1 MCYLTF
7 VASHTST
14 AYLYATEKS
23 NNFMY
28 QYLAKYFSLNKK
40 LVLPGIGLLNASAKP
55 SQLEFVEKT
64 LHAPVYA
71 ISFQQDEN
79 VTDYYFISFLSK
91 EINVSEHD
99 AGNRFSNFIQQLINK
114 LQAGLALQLPGLGL
128 LSKNDDAYNFISTD
142 TLQQL
147 YPGVSAERVI
157 RQNAQHTV
165 RVGEDHKTSAE
176 MYEILHKE
184 ATHDRWWIAAIVL
197 GVVGIAAILYYYLTL
212 K

>member
-1 MCYLTF
+1 
-7 VASHTST
+7 
-14 AYLYATEKS
+14 
-23 NNFMY
+23 MY

-79 VTDYYFISFLSK
+79 VTDYHFISFLSK

-147 YPGVSAERVI
+147 YLGVSAERVI

-165 RVGEDHKTSAE
+165 RVGEDHKTSTE

-197 GVVGIAAILYYYLTL
+197 SVVGIAAILYYYLTF

>member
-1 MCYLTF
+1 MQ
-7 VASHTST
+7 
-14 AYLYATEKS
+14 EKS
-23 NNFMY
+23 NSFMY
-28 QYLAKYFSLNKK
+28 QYLAKYFSLNKR
-40 LVLPGIGLLNASAKP
+40 LVLPGIGLLNASVKP

-79 VTDYYFISFLSK
+79 ATDHQFISFLSK

-99 AGNRFSNFIQQLINK
+99 AGNRFSNFVQQIIYK
-114 LQAGLALQLPGLGL
+114 LQPGFGLQLPGLGF
-128 LSKNDDAYNFISTD
+128 LSKNDDAYDFISTD
-142 TLQQL
+142 TLQQI
-147 YPGVSAERVI
+147 YPGVAAERVI

-176 MYEILHKE
+176 MYDILHKE

-197 GVVGIAAILYYYLTL
+197 SVVGIAAILYYYLTL